1 MVKSVNK
8 YNTEKTR
15 AMFLCSILGFLGI
28 HEFYQKKWIS
38 GILFLAF
45 FIPGIIVFR
54 IFIPVLFVASLI
66 SQIRLVV
73 NKKNTDAE
81 FCLGVLFFILQLSI
95 MYFRPGYYDNT
106 ITVTTKTANTET
118 VDVKTIKF

>member
-1 MVKSVNK
+1 MVKPANK
-8 YNTEKTR
+8 FNTEKTR
-15 AMFLCSILGFLGI
+15 AMFLCSVLGFLGV

-45 FIPGIIVFR
+45 FISGIIVFR
-54 IFIPVLFVASLI
+54 MFLPLLFIAAFI

-95 MYFRPGYYDNT
+95 LYFKPTHYNQT
-106 ITVTTKTANTET
+106 KTVTTKTANTES
-118 VDVKTIKF
+118 VDVKTVKI